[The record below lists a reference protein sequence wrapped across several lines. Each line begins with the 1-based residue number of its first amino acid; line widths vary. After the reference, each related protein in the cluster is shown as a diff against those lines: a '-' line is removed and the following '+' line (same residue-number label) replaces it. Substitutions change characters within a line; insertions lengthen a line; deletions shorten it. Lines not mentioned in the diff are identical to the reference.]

1 LYSRSVINS
10 FVEFSVGSVCYTDDE
25 MIKLQERGKNYGR
38 WGKEDGGKEDGGKED
53 GPIKW

>member
-1 LYSRSVINS
+1 
-10 FVEFSVGSVCYTDDE
+10 